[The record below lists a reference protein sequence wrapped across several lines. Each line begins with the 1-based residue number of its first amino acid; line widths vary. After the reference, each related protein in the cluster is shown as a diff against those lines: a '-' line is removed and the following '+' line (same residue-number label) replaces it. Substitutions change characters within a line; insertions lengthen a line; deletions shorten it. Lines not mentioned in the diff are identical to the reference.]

1 VHVRL
6 IILLVGLK
14 FMPFKYGFN
23 SLVICW
29 LSFMYGFS
37 RLWVICLSSVA
48 FDYGSFKG
56 LILSSSGLNTNVE
69 VC

>member
-14 FMPFKYGFN
+14 FMPFKFGFN

-37 RLWVICLSSVA
+37 RLWVICLSSVV
-48 FDYGSFKG
+48 FDYGSFEG
-56 LILSSSGLNTNVE
+56 TDFIRSGLNTNVE